1 MLMDNGYKPQFR
13 RKVRGEE
20 PADEMCR
27 KGLGEEPKWTFS
39 SCQKHSGP
47 EFSDNY
53 VLELFA
59 CTAKLTK
66 CLIQK
71 GLQAIA
77 LDRSSKRK

>member
-20 PADEMCR
+20 PADEM
-27 KGLGEEPKWTFS
+27 WTFS

-77 LDRSSKRK
+77 LDRS